1 MRFSTQDANELII
14 VRDIL
19 RNSVILGMITLPKI
33 AKFVKHHTLKL
44 KLNAIRRSPYKNAN
58 RIW

>member
-1 MRFSTQDANELII
+1 MKFT
-14 VRDIL
+14 
-19 RNSVILGMITLPKI
+19 LGMITLPKI